1 MLLHN
6 LPGRTLADLEWGRRS
21 GAMVLAI
28 RDSGQLVANPGGD
41 MRLEPGQL
49 LVVLGSKEQLMR
61 FRELL
66 GAAVDMV
73 ETMGRSIAG

>member
-1 MLLHN
+1 
-6 LPGRTLADLEWGRRS
+6 
-21 GAMVLAI
+21 
-28 RDSGQLVANPGGD
+28 